1 MPGLDGLSLLRTLR
15 ADPQTEDLP
24 VIVLTA
30 RADDA
35 TAEEVLGAGA
45 DDYIAKPFTGR
56 EIVARIGASIDV
68 TRLHR
73 DAARSLAEVELA
85 RASLDRLARLQ
96 TVTASLAM
104 ASSPQ
109 EIARVVVN
117 EGVTALRA
125 HGGVV
130 AFATPGGEL
139 EVVASRGYAT
149 PLEDSGQAG
158 ANASA
163 ALAGAFR
170 TGGSIIVGE
179 ALIATP
185 LQAGS
190 RARGAVAFSFESPH
204 TFTPEAER
212 FVDLLAQQ
220 CGLALDRAERT
231 SGHAAE
237 LERLLGELRAAQ
249 ARTLA
254 AADAER
260 RRIER
265 DIHDGA
271 QQQIVAVR
279 VKLSLAESALAAGD
293 SAQAARARGMVVES
307 GRELEG
313 ALHDLRR
320 LAHGVFP
327 RLLADEGLPSAL
339 AAAARQATLP
349 ASLAMDGV
357 GRLPVDIESAVY
369 FCCHEALQN
378 AAKHAG
384 SGARATI
391 RLSFD
396 DAGALEVEIS
406 DDGIGFDTGSTAVG
420 GGLTNMW
427 DRVQACRGTL
437 SVESDRATGTRIRA
451 RIPL

>member
-1 MPGLDGLSLLRTLR
+1 
-15 ADPQTEDLP
+15 
-24 VIVLTA
+24 
-30 RADDA
+30 
-35 TAEEVLGAGA
+35 
-45 DDYIAKPFTGR
+45 
-56 EIVARIGASIDV
+56 
-68 TRLHR
+68 
-73 DAARSLAEVELA
+73 
-85 RASLDRLARLQ
+85 
-96 TVTASLAM
+96 
-104 ASSPQ
+104 
-109 EIARVVVN
+109 VN
-117 EGVTALRA
+117 EGATALRA
-125 HGGVV
+125 KGGVV
-130 AFATPGGEL
+130 AFATPDGEL

-149 PLEDSGQAG
+149 PLEQSGQPG

-170 TGGSIIVGE
+170 TGRSIIVGE

-185 LQAGS
+185 MHAGT
-190 RARGAVAFSFESPH
+190 RARGAVAFSFSSPH
-204 TFTPEAER
+204 TFTPEVER

-279 VKLSLAESALAAGD
+279 VKLSLTESALAAGD
-293 SAQAARARGMVVES
+293 AAQAARARAMIVES

-327 RLLADEGLPSAL
+327 RILADEGLPSAL

-349 ASLAMDGV
+349 ATVEMDGV
-357 GRLPVDIESAVY
+357 GRLPVAIESAVY

-384 SGARATI
+384 PGARATI
-391 RLSFD
+391 RLAFD
-396 DAGALEVEIS
+396 ESGALEVEIS
-406 DDGIGFDTGSTAVG
+406 DDGIGFDAGSTSPG

-427 DRVQACRGTL
+427 DRMQACQGTL

-451 RIPL
+451 RIPGARS